1 MKQVGNALK
10 ASEEFWQDNQII
22 SCRNK
27 IYSHKITMN
36 EKLTMTDLTI
46 QYGSIKKTQKIMRP
60 NILV

>member
-10 ASEEFWQDNQII
+10 ASEEFWRDNQII
-22 SCRNK
+22 ACRNK

-46 QYGSIKKTQKIMRP
+46 QYGSKKKHKK
-60 NILV
+60 

>member
-22 SCRNK
+22 ACRNK